1 RSEIKKV
8 VPLVE
13 EEFELFAQKVK
24 PVFLKKNEIWEAE
37 ERIAQQIGFVNKGL
51 LRTYYLKDSAEFI
64 QQFHLEGDF
73 MGNYLS
79 YQNQS
84 FSKTATA
91 AIEDCELLQIPFAEL
106 ERLAK
111 QVPRIQAFSEY
122 VGRQKLQQIH
132 QRATSLLTQTPEER
146 YQELLRNQPDLLQ
159 RLPQYYIAQYLGI
172 TPISLSRIH
181 KRIFINKG

>member
-1 RSEIKKV
+1 MNLDLIRSEIKKV

-13 EEFELFAQKVK
+13 AEFELFTQKLK

-51 LRTYYLKDSAEFI
+51 LRAYYLKDGAEFI

-84 FSKTATA
+84 FSK
-91 AIEDCELLQIPFAEL
+91 
-106 ERLAK
+106 
-111 QVPRIQAFSEY
+111 
-122 VGRQKLQQIH
+122 
-132 QRATSLLTQTPEER
+132 
-146 YQELLRNQPDLLQ
+146 
-159 RLPQYYIAQYLGI
+159 
-172 TPISLSRIH
+172 
-181 KRIFINKG
+181 